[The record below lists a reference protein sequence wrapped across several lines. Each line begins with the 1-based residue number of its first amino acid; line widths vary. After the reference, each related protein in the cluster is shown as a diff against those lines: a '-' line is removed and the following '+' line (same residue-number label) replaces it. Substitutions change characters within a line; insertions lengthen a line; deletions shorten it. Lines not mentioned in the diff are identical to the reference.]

1 MIKVQLKAKEGE
13 GAEWKEQYWMKKRE
27 ENCALLLCE
36 LHLDMV
42 GSQCYHPIQPSATA
56 LHLSLTP
63 FASSGCNTTSPHHCT
78 CWGSIAVPS
87 YFSLPLCLTFQCPAL
102 MAHNSTCHNCFLLCV
117 QKCHPSH
124 IFISCIHSCH
134 ALPSLLTGDTH
145 GLKNGV
151 NTFPVGYRNNS
162 SVG

>member
-102 MAHNSTCHNCFLLCV
+102 MAHNSTCHNCFLLCAKV
-117 QKCHPSH
+117 SPLSH
-124 IFISCIHSCH
+124 FHQLH
-134 ALPSLLTGDTH
+134 SLLSCFAILTNWASH

-151 NTFPVGYRNNS
+151 NTFLVGYRNNS